1 MHTSGK
7 VLLILGVLGLIL
19 TAVLW
24 FMGTSA
30 IEGGVEGMNT
40 FDEGDAFWKGT
51 AADTP
56 ATLNFSMTGSFFYQV
71 LQRKGAT
78 KPTSITLIDS
88 DGTNHYAPQNE
99 AATAEETHQRIGHFA
114 IPTDESGNTKTY
126 TLTIVGGDEVFIES
140 PLGDLGGIM
149 GGLLGAGSAMCT
161 GACSAFLLLLGLILG
176 LALKKK
182 ADGPQG

>member
-1 MHTSGK
+1 MHISGK

-30 IEGGVEGMNT
+30 VEQGVEGVQSFN
-40 FDEGDAFWKGT
+40 ESEAFWKGS

-56 ATLNFSMTGSFFYQV
+56 TPLNFTTTGSILYQV
-71 LQRKGAT
+71 FQKKGAS
-78 KPTSITLIDS
+78 KPASITLIDS
-88 DGTNHYAPQNE
+88 AGTNHYTPQ
-99 AATAEETHQRIGHFA
+99 TAEAPEGASHVQIGHFA
-114 IPTDESGNTKTY
+114 IPTDGSSSTY
-126 TLTIVGGDEVFIES
+126 TLTIVGGDEVFIKD
-140 PLGDLGGIM
+140 PTAQLVGIM

-182 ADGPQG
+182 AEGPQQG